1 MSNPKGRPEGAAG
14 PKRVSAGRH
23 PGTARRSRAG
33 RASSGKQPA
42 EPGAPAPAAA
52 RTPLRVAR
60 RIEGIDTLRGLAI
73 VAMIAY
79 HFAFDLRFFGL
90 IRADFEND
98 PFWLGARAAI
108 VSSFLLLVGVSL
120 VLARE
125 LNVPTRR
132 FARRVALIG
141 VCAGAATVGSYA
153 VFPERFIYFGI
164 LHCIAVASVLA
175 RPLAGRPLLAM
186 ALGIAV
192 IAAGLVLSHPFFDT
206 RATSWIGFNT
216 VKPATEDFVP
226 LFPWLGV
233 VLLGIALGHGLVR
246 RDFAP
251 VAPLARAP
259 QALRWLGRHSL
270 VVYMLHQPLLLG
282 VLWLVLRS

>member
-1 MSNPKGRPEGAAG
+1 MSKSRRPRAAH
-14 PKRVSAGRH
+14 A
-23 PGTARRSRAG
+23 RSREPALDRG
-33 RASSGKQPA
+33 AVPASQATPT
-42 EPGAPAPAAA
+42 PRPAAS
-52 RTPLRVAR
+52 
-60 RIEGIDTLRGLAI
+60 RIEGIDTLRGIAI

-79 HFAFDLRFFGL
+79 HFTFDLRFFGL

-125 LNVPTRR
+125 YNVSTVR
-132 FARRVALIG
+132 FARRVAVIAL
-141 VCAGAATVGSYA
+141 CALAATIGSYV

-164 LHCIAVASVLA
+164 LHCIVVTSVLA
-175 RPLAGRPLLAM
+175 RPLAGRPALAL
-186 ALGIAV
+186 ALGVAATI
-192 IAAGLVLSHPFFDT
+192 AGLVVSHPFFDT

-226 LFPWLGV
+226 LFPWIGV
-233 VLLGIALGHGLVR
+233 VLLGIALGHEFLR
-246 RDFAP
+246 RGFAP

-270 VVYMLHQPLLLG
+270 AVYMLHQPLLLG
-282 VLWLVLRS
+282 LLWVVVRR

>member
-1 MSNPKGRPEGAAG
+1 MNS
-14 PKRVSAGRH
+14 SQ
-23 PGTARRSRAG
+23 RSRAG
-33 RASSGKQPA
+33 LARSREPSLDRPALPASDATLTPRRAA
-42 EPGAPAPAAA
+42 N
-52 RTPLRVAR
+52 
-60 RIEGIDTLRGLAI
+60 RIEGIDSLRGLAI
-73 VAMIAY
+73 LAMIAY
-79 HFAFDLRFFGL
+79 HFTFDLRFFGV

-125 LNVPTRR
+125 FNVPTAR
-132 FARRVALIG
+132 FARRVAIIAL
-141 VCAGAATVGSYA
+141 CALAATMGSFV

-164 LHCIAVASVLA
+164 LHCIVVASVLA
-175 RPLAGRPLLAM
+175 RPLAGRPLLAL
-186 ALGIAV
+186 ALGVAA

-216 VKPATEDFVP
+216 VKPPTEDFVP
-226 LFPWLGV
+226 LFPWFGV
-233 VLLGIALGHGLVR
+233 VLLGIALGHKLVR

-259 QALRWLGRHSL
+259 RALRWLGRHSL
-270 VVYMLHQPLLLG
+270 VVYMLHQPILLG
-282 VLWLVLRS
+282 VLWLFLRR

>member
-1 MSNPKGRPEGAAG
+1 MSKSRRFQSA
-14 PKRVSAGRH
+14 KVSTRES
-23 PGTARRSRAG
+23 PRATTPP
-33 RASSGKQPA
+33 RAPA
-42 EPGAPAPAAA
+42 SAPAAQPA
-52 RTPLRVAR
+52 AS

-98 PFWLGARAAI
+98 PFWLGARATI

-125 LNVPTRR
+125 FNVPTRG
-132 FARRVALIG
+132 FARRVALIAL
-141 VCAGAATVGSYA
+141 CALAVTIGSYA

-164 LHCIAVASVLA
+164 LHCIAFASVLA

-186 ALGIAV
+186 ALGTAV
-192 IAAGLVLSHPFFDT
+192 IAAGLVLSHPCFDT
-206 RATSWIGFNT
+206 RANSWIGFNT

-246 RDFAP
+246 QDFAP

-270 VVYMLHQPLLLG
+270 VVYMLHQPMLLG
-282 VLWLVLRS
+282 LLWLVLRR

>member
-1 MSNPKGRPEGAAG
+1 VRAAD
-14 PKRVSAGRH
+14 A
-23 PGTARRSRAG
+23 ARR
-33 RASSGKQPA
+33 
-42 EPGAPAPAAA
+42 
-52 RTPLRVAR
+52 PLRAAS

-73 VAMIAY
+73 LAMIAY
-79 HFAFDLRFFGL
+79 HFTFDLRHFGVV
-90 IRADFEND
+90 RADFEND

-125 LNVPTRR
+125 LGVPTAR
-132 FARRVALIG
+132 FARRVALIAL
-141 VCAGAATVGSYA
+141 CALAATIGSYA

-175 RPLAGRPLLAM
+175 RPLAGRPLLAS
-186 ALGIAV
+186 ALGVAV
-192 IAAGLVLSHPFFDT
+192 IAAGLVLSHPFFDA
-206 RATSWIGFNT
+206 RATSWLGFNT

-246 RDFAP
+246 RAFAP

-270 VVYMLHQPLLLG
+270 AVYMVHQPVLLG
-282 VLWLVLRS
+282 ILALVVQLQS

>member
-1 MSNPKGRPEGAAG
+1 M
-14 PKRVSAGRH
+14 
-23 PGTARRSRAG
+23 
-33 RASSGKQPA
+33 AS
-42 EPGAPAPAAA
+42 
-52 RTPLRVAR
+52 

-79 HFAFDLRFFGL
+79 HFTFDLRYFGVV
-90 IRADFEND
+90 RADFEND
-98 PFWLGARAAI
+98 PYWLGARAAI

-125 LNVPTRR
+125 CNVPTAR
-132 FARRVALIG
+132 FARRVALIAL
-141 VCAGAATVGSYA
+141 CALAATIGSYV

-175 RPLAGRPLLAM
+175 RPLAGRPALALP
-186 ALGIAV
+186 LGVTA

-233 VLLGIALGHGLVR
+233 VLLGIALGNGLVR

-251 VAPLARAP
+251 VALLARAP
-259 QALRWLGRHSL
+259 KALRWLGRHSL
-270 VVYMLHQPLLLG
+270 VVYMLHQPMLLG
-282 VLWLVLRS
+282 VLWLVLRR

>member
-1 MSNPKGRPEGAAG
+1 MSKSRRPRAAQ
-14 PKRVSAGRH
+14 
-23 PGTARRSRAG
+23 
-33 RASSGKQPA
+33 ASSREPA
-42 EPGAPAPAAA
+42 LDRGAVPASDAKPTPRPAAS
-52 RTPLRVAR
+52 

-79 HFAFDLRFFGL
+79 HFTFDLRFFGV

-120 VLARE
+120 VLARQFG
-125 LNVPTRR
+125 VPTAR
-132 FARRVALIG
+132 FGRRVAVIAM
-141 VCAGAATVGSYA
+141 CALAATIGSYA
-153 VFPERFIYFGI
+153 IFPERFIYFGI

-175 RPLAGRPLLAM
+175 RPLAGRPALAS
-186 ALGIAV
+186 ALGIAAIV
-192 IAAGLVLSHPFFDT
+192 AGMAVSHPFFDS
-206 RATSWIGFNT
+206 RATSWVGFNT

-233 VLLGIALGHGLVR
+233 VLLGIALGHELVR

-251 VAPLARAP
+251 VARLARAP
-259 QALRWLGRHSL
+259 QVLRWLGRHSL
-270 VVYMLHQPLLLG
+270 AVYMVHQPLLMGFLS
-282 VLWLVLRS
+282 LWQFLFLRR